1 MQYVE
6 GMAKEKAQQLD
17 HKHDGAAIWKMNKN
31 IAKTGYETM

>member
-1 MQYVE
+1 MHMQYVE

-17 HKHDGAAIWKMNKN
+17 HKHDVAAIWKMN